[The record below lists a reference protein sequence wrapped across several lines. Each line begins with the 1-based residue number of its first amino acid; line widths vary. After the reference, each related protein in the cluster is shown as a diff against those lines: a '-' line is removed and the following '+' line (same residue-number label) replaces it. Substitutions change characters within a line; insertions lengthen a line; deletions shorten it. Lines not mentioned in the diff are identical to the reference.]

1 MGNSDSDQDIKIG
14 FSAVDIGD
22 SPNGAYLIIL
32 SGLPGTGKSYFA
44 KQLSDVVPCVVVS
57 SDRVRKALFVYPK
70 YTRNEHARVFSVC
83 HSIIKS
89 LLVQSYKVVFD
100 ATNLNEEF
108 RRPLYKIADEVGCQF
123 TIVAVSSDID
133 IVTERLRLR
142 METENPADYSDAD
155 INVYNFLR
163 IGRQSILEPHICM
176 ISPVDN
182 SHVLKEIC
190 NRIERAGSLPD
201 I

>member
-176 ISPVDN
+176 ISTVDN